1 MAPRKRT
8 HEFRDPIHTFIKVD
22 ARERAII
29 DSPAFQ
35 RLRHIH
41 QLSLSYLIYPG
52 ATHRRFEH
60 SLGVM
65 ELAGQV
71 FDIVT
76 DPENAHF
83 DSVRNIIPDKGELS
97 HWRRVVRA
105 AALCHDM
112 GHLPFSHGAEKQ
124 LLRDDRSHEDLSILL
139 IDCDCLTAIWDKSP
153 KISAEDVKKVAVGKK
168 HMQSAT
174 FTEWE
179 AILSEIITGDAFGV
193 DRMDYLLRDS
203 FHAGVTYGTFD
214 HHRLAQ
220 SLRILPRTTMQG
232 GSQELTLGIDKGGL
246 HSAEALL
253 LARYFMYEQVYF
265 HPVRRIYDAHLIEY
279 MVCYFGEGGYPFDAN
294 KHLSITDNDIL
305 SAMAIAADDVNK
317 PGHESAKLIVGR
329 NHFKEVYH
337 RAPKDIALRQDA
349 PELIFEAL
357 QKQFGPEKVRM
368 DSYRQK
374 SNVSDFPVYDRD
386 EVSSSAQE
394 SDILLNLP
402 VTAIDFVFCRRDVCD
417 RARDWL
423 HENRAKILS

>member
-29 DSPAFQ
+29 DSAAFQ

-41 QLSLSYLIYPG
+41 QLSLTYLVYPG

-76 DPENAHF
+76 DPENVHF
-83 DSVRNIIPDKGELS
+83 ETVRNILPDRNELP

-124 LLRDDRSHEDLSILL
+124 LLKDRHSHEDLSLLL
-139 IDCDCLTAIWDKSP
+139 IECPSLRSIWDKTPQISP
-153 KISAEDVKKVAVGKK
+153 EDVKKIAVGKK
-168 HMQSAT
+168 HMPSAK

-179 AILSEIITGDAFGV
+179 AILSEVITGDAFGV

-203 FHAGVTYGTFD
+203 FHAGVAYGRFD
-214 HHRLAQ
+214 HHRLVQ
-220 SLRILPRTTMQG
+220 SLRILPKTTVAG
-232 GSQELTLGIDKGGL
+232 GSEELVLGIDIGGL

-265 HPVRRIYDAHLIEY
+265 HPVRRIYDTHLIEF
-279 MVCYFGEGGYPFDAN
+279 MVSYFGDAGYPFNADA
-294 KHLSITDNDIL
+294 HLAVTDNDIL
-305 SAMAIAADDVNK
+305 SAMALAAADK
-317 PGHESAKLIVGR
+317 TRPGHEPALLIMTR

-337 RAPKDIALRQDA
+337 RAPRDIALRQDA
-349 PELIFEAL
+349 PDLIFHAL
-357 QKQFGPEKVRM
+357 AKQFGAEKVRK

-374 SNVSDFPVYDRD
+374 SNVADFPVFDRG

-402 VTAIDFVFCRRDVCD
+402 VTAIDFVFCSRDVCD
-417 RARDWL
+417 KARDWL
-423 HENRAKILS
+423 HKNREKILN